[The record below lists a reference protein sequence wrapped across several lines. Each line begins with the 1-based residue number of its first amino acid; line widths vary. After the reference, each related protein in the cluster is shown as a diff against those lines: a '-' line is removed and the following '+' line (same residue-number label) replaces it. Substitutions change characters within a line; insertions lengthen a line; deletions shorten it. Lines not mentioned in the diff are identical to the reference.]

1 MRILIIAVFLLLSAC
16 GTADNDQAENNSENE
31 ENSKTNEET
40 GNNHNVNDQDEKEET
55 MEEELAY
62 HTEASLEDGMLTVQ
76 MELVNETGE
85 RKQLTFRS
93 GQRYN
98 VVIHDADGNK
108 QFDYAEGMMF
118 TQAIEEEELE
128 SGESLSYEV
137 EWEAEGEGPYEVT
150 AEITVSEI
158 NGDEADRSLLQE
170 TVSVE

>member
-1 MRILIIAVFLLLSAC
+1 MRILIIAVCVLLTAC
-16 GTADNDQAENNSENE
+16 GTADNEQTEKNNETNNE
-31 ENSKTNEET
+31 S
-40 GNNHNVNDQDEKEET
+40 GNNVNDQEEKEET

-62 HTEASLEDGMLTVQ
+62 HTEASLEDGLLTVRL
-76 MELVNETGE
+76 ELVNETAE

-98 VVIHDADGNK
+98 VVIHDAEGNK

-128 SGESLSYEV
+128 SGESLSYEL

-158 NGDEADRSLLQE
+158 DDDEADRSLLQE